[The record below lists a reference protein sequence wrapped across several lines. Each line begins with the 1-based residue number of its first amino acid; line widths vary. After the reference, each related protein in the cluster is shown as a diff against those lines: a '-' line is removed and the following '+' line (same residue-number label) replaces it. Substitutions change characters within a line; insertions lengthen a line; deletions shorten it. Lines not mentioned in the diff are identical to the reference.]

1 MKKFKFAFSLILLVT
16 LFVTQTFCVWGEERE
31 WYTLRETEESVE
43 LDLGIESKNDLEISP
58 YTRYIV
64 GASVIIRRP
73 SEDEIWMRSEVYC
86 SEVMSKITTVF
97 TLQKKVGNSWVN
109 VGEGS
114 VSSSNDNSMY
124 KSMEATGVSAG
135 TYRCIADTK
144 VVSKTGYTETVSVV
158 SSTV

>member
-1 MKKFKFAFSLILLVT
+1 MKKVKAIFSIILIVVLFSSQT
-16 LFVTQTFCVWGEERE
+16 LCVWGEEKE
-31 WYTLRETEESVE
+31 WYILQEIEDDSLESGTE
-43 LDLGIESKNDLEISP
+43 LTNDLEVTP

-64 GASVIIRRP
+64 GASVTIKRP
-73 SEDEIWMRSEVYC
+73 SSGEIWMRTEVYC

-97 TLQKKVGNSWVN
+97 TLQKKVGNRWIN

-124 KSMEATGVSAG
+124 KSMEATGVSSG
-135 TYRCIADTK
+135 TYRCIADTS

-158 SSTV
+158 SGTV

>member
-1 MKKFKFAFSLILLVT
+1 MKKVKAIFSIILIVVLFSSQT
-16 LFVTQTFCVWGEERE
+16 LCVWGEEKE
-31 WYTLRETEESVE
+31 WYILQEIEDDSLESGTE
-43 LDLGIESKNDLEISP
+43 LTNDLEVTP

-64 GASVIIRRP
+64 GASVTIKRP
-73 SEDEIWMRSEVYC
+73 SSDEIWMRTEVYC

-97 TLQKKVGNSWVN
+97 TLQKKVGNRWIN

-124 KSMEATGVSAG
+124 KSMEATGVSSG
-135 TYRCIADTK
+135 TYRCIADTS

-158 SSTV
+158 SGTV